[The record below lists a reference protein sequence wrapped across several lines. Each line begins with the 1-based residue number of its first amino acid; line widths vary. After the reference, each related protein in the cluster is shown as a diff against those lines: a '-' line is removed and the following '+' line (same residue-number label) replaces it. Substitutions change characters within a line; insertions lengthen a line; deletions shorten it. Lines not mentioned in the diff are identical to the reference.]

1 LAGLLGS
8 YFFQTLISNP
18 VFAWLKLHGFLALT
32 GVVGPLFLL
41 AGEFVTVPSAG
52 GYSLMK
58 DSISSLAWAGM
69 GWVQNLSFL
78 ATGLLIEAFAVGLL
92 LNIKRAGG
100 FKLGISLLALVGFGL
115 LLTGAFRSDVP
126 NIPAT
131 VDGVIHGVASN
142 TMFVLLPLAVL
153 LIAPSL
159 RKNSHWRPLFFYSI
173 GTATF
178 VLVWFAAY
186 GIFLPKEHN
195 WYGLWERVLALDEV
209 IWMEVMAI
217 WLLRLFRQ
225 RVRKTRQL
233 VIASISNEG

>member
-8 YFFQTLISNP
+8 YFFQTLTSNP
-18 VFAWLKLHGFLALT
+18 VFAWLKLHGLLALT
-32 GVVGPLFLL
+32 GIAGPLFLL
-41 AGEFVTVPSAG
+41 AGEFVAVPSAG

-69 GWVQNLSFL
+69 GWVQSLSFL
-78 ATGLLIEAFAVGLL
+78 ATGLLIEGFAVGLL
-92 LNIKRAGG
+92 LNIKRARG
-100 FKLGISLLALVGFGL
+100 FKLGIFFLACVGFGL
-115 LLTGAFRSDVP
+115 LLTGAFRTDVP

-131 VDGVIHGVASN
+131 FEGIVHGAASN

-173 GTATF
+173 GTAIF
-178 VLVWFAAY
+178 VLVWFGIY
-186 GIFLPKEHN
+186 GLFLPKEHN
-195 WYGLWERVLALDEV
+195 WYGLWERLLALDEV

-217 WLLRLFRQ
+217 WLLRLLRQ
-225 RVRKTRQL
+225 RHRTRQ
-233 VIASISNEG
+233 VAAAAIPAAG